1 MFATIKLED
10 YFEFH
15 SADDIRLKGH
25 RVNIEDVL
33 NYYLEGYTP
42 EEINVNLP
50 TLDLE
55 KIHATIT
62 FYLHERSQI
71 ELYLKRVEK
80 RQENNYQGFVANPP
94 AIAQQVKAE
103 KVKRNAAKIVK

>member
-1 MFATIKLED
+1 MFTTIKLED

-25 RVNIEDVL
+25 RVNIEDVI
-33 NYYLEGYTP
+33 NYYLEGHTP
-42 EEINVNLP
+42 EEINLNLP

-62 FYLHERSQI
+62 FYLHKRSQFD
-71 ELYLKRVEK
+71 LYLRRVEK
-80 RQENNYQGFVANPP
+80 RKENNYQEFVANPP
-94 AIAQQVKAE
+94 AIVQQVKAE
-103 KVKRNAAKIVK
+103 KVKRSAEKIAK